1 MARGTQFFTMVQ
13 MLRAELGRSTNVAVG
28 VDDLATLKYA
38 LNKAAAQVADDY
50 EWPHLRTEFA
60 KIELQAGERYYD
72 LPALLNYERIELVR
86 VWWTGSPYKLSRGIT
101 LDNYLSYD
109 STADERSSPAMRWDV
124 RNVDGDEQIEV
135 WPIPSGDNDQQLQ
148 FIGQRKVAPMVN
160 DADLC
165 PLDDY
170 LVIFKAAV
178 GLDIKKS
185 QYNQGQFA
193 ERLATLKSASQAES
207 EDVVVGR
214 EPPQPTPFKNVVIRV
229 T

>member
-13 MLRAELGRSTNVAVG
+13 MLRSELGRSTNVAVG

-38 LNKAAAQVADDY
+38 LNKAAAQVADDH
-50 EWPHLRTEFA
+50 EWPHLRTEFD

-72 LPALLNYERIELVR
+72 LPALLNYDRIELAR
-86 VWWTGSPYKLSRGIT
+86 VWWAGSPHKVQRGIT

-109 STADERSSPAMRWDV
+109 STNDERSSPAMKWDV
-124 RNVDGDEQIEV
+124 RNVDGAEQIEI

-148 FIGQRKVAPMVN
+148 FVGQRKVAAMVN

-185 QYNQGQFA
+185 QYNQGQYA
-193 ERLATLKSASQAES
+193 ERYATLRSTSQAEA

-214 EPPQPTPFKNVVIRV
+214 ERPDPTPFKNVVVRV
-229 T
+229 S